1 MDGIVAGYW
10 IFNAE
15 IVQLV
20 AASGVIIE
28 AALST
33 TNLETREYR
42 LMRATVIR
50 QISTILCGTLFSV
63 NVDYTSGSET
73 ELSGGV
79 YR

>member
-1 MDGIVAGYW
+1 MDGRVAGSR
-10 IFNAE
+10 ILNSK
-15 IVQLV
+15 VVLLV
-20 AASGVIIE
+20 AAERVIIK
-28 AALST
+28 AAFCT
-33 TNLETREYR
+33 ANLETRKYR

>member
-1 MDGIVAGYW
+1 
-10 IFNAE
+10 
-15 IVQLV
+15 
-20 AASGVIIE
+20 
-28 AALST
+28 
-33 TNLETREYR
+33 
-42 LMRATVIR
+42 MRATVIR